1 MIKLETIGALD
12 VAKINPVL
20 TSASNVA
27 NYTFITDNSIL
38 YLIANTL
45 TGDDAY
51 REDVVIKAGEYLN
64 GYQVDALAGL
74 KLVVDEKHIAYAA
87 NKSYSDLVVNN
98 VLTVDANGKL
108 AVAAET
114 PASGVYFKIIEKVTL
129 TEPAV
134 KVLVCVA

>member
-27 NYTFITDNSIL
+27 NYTFITNNSIL

-87 NKSYSDLVVNN
+87 NKSYSDLAVNN

>member
-20 TSASNVA
+20 ISASDVE

-74 KLVVDEKHIAYAA
+74 KLVVDGKHIAYGSGASYADLAA
-87 NKSYSDLVVNN
+87 DDVLVV
-98 VLTVDANGKL
+98 DSNGKL
-108 AVAAET
+108 EVDDSAPE
-114 PASGVYFKIIEKVTL
+114 SGVYFVITEKVTL

-134 KVLVCVA
+134 KVLVCIA